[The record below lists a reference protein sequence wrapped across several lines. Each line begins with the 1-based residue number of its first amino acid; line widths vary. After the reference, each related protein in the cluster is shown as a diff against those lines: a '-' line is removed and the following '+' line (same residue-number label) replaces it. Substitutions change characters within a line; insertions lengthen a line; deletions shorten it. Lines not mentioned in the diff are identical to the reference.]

1 MNNETIQPIIP
12 FEPIRAKDIPVGDH
26 WIAQVK
32 WDGVRMLTYYNGN
45 EVKLIN
51 RKGNERTQQYP
62 EFTKI
67 KTYCN
72 ADSVILDG
80 EMIALHEGKP
90 SFHEIMR
97 RDSLRRAQEIRFA
110 MGRVQ
115 AIYMIFD
122 IVYCNGIWVNQ
133 LTLAER
139 QGLLGEIIQPNERV
153 QLVPNVSDASSLFT
167 VMKQQEW
174 EGIVCKKLD
183 STYLPGG
190 KDDRWVKVKLSFDMY
205 AVVGGVTFRDGVV
218 NALLLGLYDT
228 AGKLNYIGHAG
239 PGKCTQEELR
249 SLTGTVQGLAIDK
262 PDLTG
267 VPKAKAKGALWLS
280 PRLTVKVQFMEWTP
294 GGTMR
299 HPVIQ
304 GLTPVPPEK
313 CTGSQNS

>member
-1 MNNETIQPIIP
+1 MKNEPIQPIIP
-12 FEPIRAKDIPVGDH
+12 FEPIRAKDIPIGNN

-32 WDGVRMLTYYNGN
+32 WDGVRMLTYYNGH

-62 EFTKI
+62 EFTNI
-67 KTYCN
+67 KAYCN

-80 EMIALHEGKP
+80 EMIALQAGKP

-110 MGRVQ
+110 AGRIP

-122 IVYCNGIWVNQ
+122 IVYCNGSWVNHRT
-133 LTLAER
+133 LTER
-139 QGLLGEIIQPNERV
+139 QRLLTEVILPNEQV
-153 QLVPNVSDASSLFT
+153 QIVPNVSDASSLFT

-190 KDDRWVKVKLSFDMY
+190 KDARWAKVKLAFDMY
-205 AVVGGVTFRDGVV
+205 AVVGGVTFRDGLV
-218 NALLLGLYDT
+218 NALLLGLYD
-228 AGKLNYIGHAG
+228 AGGKLNYIGHAG
-239 PGKCTQEELR
+239 PGKCSHEDLR
-249 SLTGTVQGLAIDK
+249 SLTGTVRSLAKDK
-262 PDLTG
+262 SELTG
-267 VPKAKAKGALWLS
+267 IPKAKAKGALWLS

-299 HPVIQ
+299 HPIIQ
-304 GLTPVPPEK
+304 GLASVPPED
-313 CTGSQNS
+313 CTLSQNI

>member
-1 MNNETIQPIIP
+1 MKKEPLNPIIP
-12 FEPIRAKDIPVGDH
+12 FEPIRAKDIPKGDN

-32 WDGVRMLTYYNGN
+32 WDGVRMLTYYNGD

-62 EFTKI
+62 EFTNI
-67 KTYCN
+67 QTYCN

-80 EMIALHEGKP
+80 EMIALHGGKP

-110 MGRVQ
+110 AGRIP

-122 IVYCNGIWVNQ
+122 IVYCNGDWVDH
-133 LTLAER
+133 LTLAGR
-139 QGLLGEIIQPNERV
+139 QQLLAEVIQPNERV
-153 QLVPNVSDASSLFT
+153 QIVPNVSDASSLFT

-183 STYLPGG
+183 SAYVPGG
-190 KDDRWVKVKLSFDMY
+190 KDDRWVKVKLAFDMY
-205 AVVGGVTFRDGVV
+205 AVVGGVTFRDGLV
-218 NALLLGLYDT
+218 NALLLGLYN
-228 AGKLNYIGHAG
+228 AEGKLNYIGHAG
-239 PGKCTQEELR
+239 PGKCSYEDLR
-249 SLTGTVQGLAIDK
+249 SLTGTVQSLAIEKSGLAGIS
-262 PDLTG
+262 
-267 VPKAKAKGALWLS
+267 KAKAKGALWLS

-304 GLTPVPPEK
+304 GFASVPPEE
-313 CTGSQNS
+313 CNLFQNS